1 MTANSKDENP
11 SSETRKLD
19 PTLIA
24 KPAVLFDAGNGGPG
38 GGGFGGG
45 AGGGSGIGA
54 LGSPGGGPAGG
65 ISGRGTV
72 GGVGTSNSG
81 GIGSG
86 TAPTSGGLSGF
97 GSSRGTGNSGGVG
110 IQGGG
115 VPGTST
121 GNDNLPIHRSNSI
134 QSGSSSTTQQKKPQ
148 QSQTRPT
155 TNSTTQVQ
163 PFQKPRTSSTENSN
177 SQPRPQTPKKS
188 PKPKYPDSIDSIPAA
203 TNSPDRSVNDRARRS
218 VNQQLPQ
225 TDFDPHNKP
234 VKPSSPVKITQPKPK
249 EYESLPSIPPGDPR
263 TTFPTTTPPSPDRPL
278 RNRRNPKKPDILRVT
293 NRPEVDR
300 FLRDN
305 PLVPA
310 QKPNPSVFPGKIT
323 PPNNGGQAVQAKKTP
338 NNGGSQNSNSGGNSG
353 QQQPT
358 KKQKKDLAK
367 KYAGKDIDK
376 LTAAEEKEFKQG
388 YVISTNDIGKK
399 YIKRKSEADDYP
411 PLHLAEVNGR
421 QVIAEGKSPN
431 ARGNSNSATMKKEFK
446 AKFGE
451 DAPQGDDLHHLIP
464 VNVWKEDPI
473 VQALEKKGEE
483 EQRPV
488 AGVDDGNGLIS
499 VPSNSNAM
507 EGTHQN
513 LEQKGGRVKIAHP
526 SSHSEW
532 DKHVQRLSQEE
543 NDKLLSN
550 RKYKRLEDVPIEKLE
565 KSISNIR
572 EQLRK
577 DLQNA
582 AKQIEKGNY
591 NNLPSWIDPKY
602 QLKPDPKK
610 TPPSQKKQ
618 YPRLVERPTDKDIAE
633 FRRTL
638 TALKAKVGQG
648 TQKHELYNNRNNLNA
663 DERQFRALGYS
674 AMLAVKDNNGHS
686 DGQPFVFQHQGAEVG
701 IYRRGDYTQ
710 VAKIDLQ
717 QGVISINKPFNSV
730 EDNWLIKQQKVVL
743 AQAQETPKNTH
754 QKSRGFEMG

>member
-24 KPAVLFDAGNGGPG
+24 KPAVLFDAGNGSPG

-203 TNSPDRSVNDRARRS
+203 TNSPDRAVNDRARRS

-234 VKPSSPVKITQPKPK
+234 AKPSSPVKITQPKPK
-249 EYESLPSIPPGDPR
+249 EYEPLPSIPPGDPR
-263 TTFPTTTPPSPDRPL
+263 TTFPTTTPPNPDRPL
-278 RNRRNPKKPDILRVT
+278 RNRRNPKKPDILRVK

-323 PPNNGGQAVQAKKTP
+323 PPSNGGQAVQAKKTP

-358 KKQKKDLAK
+358 KKQKKALAK
-367 KYAGKDIDK
+367 KYAGKDVDK
-376 LTAAEEKEFKQG
+376 LTPAEEKEFKQG
-388 YVISTNDIGKK
+388 YIISNDKGKK

-411 PLHLAEVNGR
+411 PLHLEAVNGK
-421 QVIAEGKSPN
+421 QVIAEGPSPSN
-431 ARGNSNSATMKKEFK
+431 RGNSNASTMKREFK
-446 AKFGE
+446 TKFGQ

-464 VNVWKEDPI
+464 VNVWNEDPI
-473 VQALEKKGEE
+473 VKALEKKGEK
-483 EQRPV
+483 EQKPV

-499 VPSNSNAM
+499 APSNSNAM
-507 EGTHQN
+507 EDTHKN

-526 SSHSEW
+526 SSHTEW
-532 DKHVQRLSQEE
+532 DKHVKRLSDKERKKILE
-543 NDKLLSN
+543 NG
-550 RKYKRLEDVPIEKLE
+550 KYEKLEDVPIEKLE
-565 KSISNIR
+565 KGINNIR

-582 AKQIEKGNY
+582 ARQLEKGNY

-610 TPPSQKKQ
+610 APPSQKKQ

-648 TQKHELYNNRNNLNA
+648 TQKHELYNNRTNLNA
-663 DERQFRALGYS
+663 NERQFRALGYS

-701 IYRRGDYTQ
+701 VYRRGDYTQ
-710 VAKIDLQ
+710 VATIDLQ
-717 QGVISINKPFNSV
+717 QGIISVNKPFNSI
-730 EDNWLIKQQKVVL
+730 EDTWLAEQQKVML
-743 AQAQETPKNTH
+743 AQAQETQKNTH